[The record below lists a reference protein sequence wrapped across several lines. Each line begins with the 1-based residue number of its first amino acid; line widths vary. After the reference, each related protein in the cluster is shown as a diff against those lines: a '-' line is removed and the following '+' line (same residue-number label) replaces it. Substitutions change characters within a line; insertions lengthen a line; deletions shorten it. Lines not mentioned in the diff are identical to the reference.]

1 MAITVS
7 AQSMRLGD
15 ERVKDLERV
24 TLTKLKV
31 LTAPAEESST
41 KQARGLLFDGRDERG
56 VEKKIFLHF

>member
-7 AQSMRLGD
+7 AQSMRLED
-15 ERVKDLERV
+15 DRVKDLEHV

-31 LTAPAEESST
+31 LSAPAEDSST
-41 KQARGLLFDGRDERG
+41 ERTRGLLFDGRDERG